1 MFLMILKSALTTF
14 LLLVVL
20 VTSQTCLVYAD
31 QADCELTLRMSALD
45 DWPPY
50 SWKNEMGEYH
60 GIDIDFITSVFSKLN
75 YCWTY
80 NTYPSSTRAF
90 RELQKGNVDVIFAAS
105 YSDERAKWSVFSVP
119 YRFEDMR
126 VVRHINDKSADWK
139 NSNSTIVVNRG
150 AYYGERFE
158 QFKAQC
164 ATCVYESSTAHER
177 LNMVQNKRVRYALED
192 YAAARYLKKQYNFDE
207 IEVTSE
213 SIHSSDIFLML
224 RPGALTSFQ
233 MTRLNNVLAQSS
245 HQLKMHRLR

>member
-1 MFLMILKSALTTF
+1 MTLQRVLRNF

-20 VTSQTCLVYAD
+20 ASSQLWPAYAV
-31 QADCELTLRMSALD
+31 QEHCELTLRVSALD

-75 YCWTY
+75 YCWAFH
-80 NTYPSSTRAF
+80 TYPSSTRAF

-105 YSDERAKWSVFSVP
+105 YSDERTQWSTFSVP

-126 VVRHINDKSADWK
+126 VVRHMSDESTDWS

-150 AYYGERFE
+150 GYYGELFDK
-158 QFKAQC
+158 FKKQC
-164 ATCVYESSTAHER
+164 STCVYESNTAYER

-192 YAAARYLKKQYNFDE
+192 FAASRYLKKQHNFDE
-207 IEVTSE
+207 IEISDQT
-213 SIHSSDIFLML
+213 IHYNDIFLML
-224 RPGALTSFQ
+224 RPGALTSG
-233 MTRLNNVLAQSS
+233 
-245 HQLKMHRLR
+245 QLKQLNRQLEQHSNNLHMH